1 MIIGITSIVNS
12 LIYFVIVSA
21 IYFKKNRVK
30 NFDNKIYSIMCILNI
45 IGLILELGCYYYV
58 YNLDKYPLYNEFVNR
73 LFLIYIV
80 SWSFVLMIY
89 EFNEIFSSNKKVK
102 RFLTN
107 NSKILN
113 LIVFM
118 VYVITLILVIFSE
131 LKYYNDGVSIY
142 SYGLATNIVF
152 TPCIISFI
160 IGGIS
165 IFINRKNINLKKLI
179 PFFTLFFILGIAIFI
194 RITNPGYLFI
204 TPLLTLVTF
213 LMYFTIENPDVKM
226 INELE
231 LAKNQAEKANR
242 AKTDFLSSMSH
253 EIRTPLNAIVG
264 LSNIIKD
271 SNDLAEIHEDASDV
285 VSASNTLLEI
295 VNGILD
301 ISRIE
306 ADKMEIV
313 EVSYNPLEEFK
324 SLVNLTETR
333 IGEKK
338 IELRSEFAI
347 DLPNTLYGDK
357 GKVKQIITN
366 LLTNAVKY
374 TEKGHI
380 DFKVSCINEKDVSKL
395 TITVSDTGRG
405 IKKEQMDTL
414 FTKFNRLEEDKNTT
428 IEGTGLGLA
437 ITKSLV
443 EMMGGKIVVDS
454 TYGEGSKFTVFLCQ
468 KITNDATIEK
478 EETINTFDG
487 KKVLIVDDNKLN
499 IKVASKILKEFNL
512 DIDECESG
520 FECINKIENNNQY
533 DIIFMDIMMPKMSGT
548 ETLKK
553 LKQIENFNIPVV
565 ALTADAFQSQG
576 KSNKYLEVGFND
588 YLSKPID
595 KNELNKVLSKIL
607 NNVEVEEKKTEE
619 DPDIHKVTPITD
631 EQIAELNRLFGEP
644 TLISQDEKNDKEN
657 TSNTKGN
664 IDYLKEND
672 IDVDASIELLGDME
686 MYNETLNTFI
696 NENKERMPRIE
707 KNKNEGNMKD
717 YSIDVHALKSDSK
730 YLGFKK
736 LAELSY
742 GHELKSKEN
751 DIDYINNHYDELM
764 NEYNRIKEIIE
775 KYL

>member
-1 MIIGITSIVNS
+1 MIIGITSIINS
-12 LIYFVIVSA
+12 LIYFVIVA
-21 IYFKKNRVK
+21 VIYFKKNRVK

-45 IGLILELGCYYYV
+45 IGLILELGCYYSV

-89 EFNEIFSSNKKVK
+89 EFNEIFCSNKKVK

-107 NSKILN
+107 NSKILS
-113 LIVFM
+113 LIIFIL
-118 VYVITLILVIFSE
+118 YIITLVLVIFSE

-165 IFINRKNINLKKLI
+165 IFMNRKNINLKKLI

-264 LSNIIKD
+264 LSNVIKESD
-271 SNDLAEIHEDASDV
+271 DLNEIHEDASDV

-324 SLVNLTETR
+324 SLVTLAETR
-333 IGEKK
+333 IGEKE

-347 DLPNTLYGDK
+347 DLPETLYGDK

-366 LLTNAVKY
+366 LLSNAVKY
-374 TEKGHI
+374 TEKGYI
-380 DFKVSCINEKDVSKL
+380 DFKVTCINENDISKL

-405 IKKEQMDTL
+405 IKKEQMDNL
-414 FTKFNRLEEDKNTT
+414 FTKFNRLEEDRNTT

-454 TYGEGSKFTVFLCQ
+454 TYGEGSKFTVFLSQ
-468 KITNDATIEK
+468 KITNDAAIENV
-478 EETINTFDG
+478 ETINTFDG

-499 IKVASKILKEFNL
+499 IKVARKILKEFNL

-520 FECINKIENNNQY
+520 FECINKIENNNKY

-565 ALTADAFQSQG
+565 ALTADAIQG

-595 KNELNKVLSKIL
+595 KNELNNVLNKIL
-607 NNVEVEEKKTEE
+607 NNVEVEEQKVEE

-644 TLISQDEKNDKEN
+644 TLISQDEKGNNED
-657 TSNTKGN
+657 TSIAKGN
-664 IDYLKEND
+664 IEYLKEND
-672 IDVDASIELLGDME
+672 IDVDASLELLGDID

-696 NENKERMPRIE
+696 EENKERIPRIE
-707 KNKNEGNMKD
+707 KNKKEGNMKD

-736 LAELSY
+736 LADLSY
-742 GHELKSKEN
+742 EHELKSKEN
-751 DIDYINNHYDELM
+751 DIEYINKHYDELM
-764 NEYNRIKEIIE
+764 DEYNRIKGITDN
-775 KYL
+775 YL